1 MGVSNSKNALQMD
14 GGSLI
19 SVRGKL
25 QINEERFRRNHVV
38 LRWSQTYH
46 PDFTSLIV
54 YIDT

>member
-14 GGSLI
+14 GGI

-25 QINEERFRRNHVV
+25 QINEERFRRNHMVR
-38 LRWSQTYH
+38 RWSQTYH